1 MKKKER
7 KTQKS
12 SFGLT
17 ESKER
22 TEVPPMVALN
32 SFAAKSEQ
40 NKPSEGKPGEFLSFP
55 FPGSTKPKI
64 KW

>member
-1 MKKKER
+1 
-7 KTQKS
+7 
-12 SFGLT
+12 
-17 ESKER
+17 
-22 TEVPPMVALN
+22 MVALN